1 MGRCISSK
9 QEYPGR
15 KFCIRQNVL
24 CIFIFIAVQVLKPPG
39 LFGDE
44 IFQNFEIS
52 TKTLDF
58 RSYDLQ
64 IELEND
70 NIILRMAV
78 SDLSVRCGPYPL
90 CFSNYLLAAEYAFPD
105 NAIHLTAGMLSQRGI
120 SGLIRNPL
128 SGTKASDSMIF
139 FGLPGSDAHF
149 PALQLSLP
157 SMLLASSFFPNGQ
170 FRNFGIILHI
180 VPGMFSGNPTG
191 NPTGNST
198 GNSTGNP
205 TGNPP
210 GDAGVPGAA
219 ASPPASSTTA
229 AAPFSLRII
238 SQVEN
243 WEGAGRDDLLHNL
256 WMPGNRVLLNNVLAV
271 KTQSS
276 DIDTQIS
283 ENLNAYAGLQVSL
296 HPEIPYVVNPPSW
309 WLRLNWQVKGK
320 IPYGF
325 GSPLEDSISWNVA
338 VRGAYLS
345 ESYLR
350 SGSGS
355 DPDSNYGIDVKKG
368 RFVKFE
374 GRMDIKNSFSTY
386 ISFLEKWQDDT
397 RIVLGVEG
405 GSNLLKGKLNVEYR
419 PNQNN
424 FSTLIAASIGDVVRS
439 EIDFKILWEDLQPYF
454 DRMSASLVLTLP
466 SFVLETGIWGTN
478 DAEQRIDFL
487 PSPFDIMVGMEL
499 RAALSIDRPT
509 HQFTLEYSMRSP
521 GNIFFDRILYGAEPR
536 AFLEGWE
543 FNVECSLKN

>member
-1 MGRCISSK
+1 M
-9 QEYPGR
+9 
-15 KFCIRQNVL
+15 
-24 CIFIFIAVQVLKPPG
+24 QVLKPPG
-39 LFGDE
+39 LFGE
-44 IFQNFEIS
+44 ELFRNFEIS

-58 RSYDLQ
+58 RSSDLQ
-64 IELEND
+64 LELEND

-90 CFSNYLLAAEYAFPD
+90 CFSDYLLAAEYAFPD

-139 FGLPGSDAHF
+139 FGLPGAGAHF
-149 PALQLSLP
+149 PALQLNLP

-170 FRNFGIILHI
+170 FRNFGIIMHI
-180 VPGMFSGNPTG
+180 VPGMFSGNP
-191 NPTGNST
+191 
-198 GNSTGNP
+198 
-205 TGNPP
+205 
-210 GDAGVPGAA
+210 PGAA
-219 ASPPASSTTA
+219 AS
-229 AAPFSLRII
+229 FSLRII

-271 KTQSS
+271 ETQSS

-296 HPEIPYVVNPPSW
+296 HPEIPYVVNPPAW

-325 GSPLEDSISWNVA
+325 GAPLEDSITWNVA

-355 DPDSNYGIDVKKG
+355 DPYSNYGSDVKEG

-374 GRMDIKNSFSTY
+374 GRMDVKNSFSTY

-454 DRMSASLVLTLP
+454 DRMSASLVLTLS

-499 RAALSIDRPT
+499 RTALSIERPT

-521 GNIFFDRILYGAEPR
+521 GNIFFDSILYGAEPR